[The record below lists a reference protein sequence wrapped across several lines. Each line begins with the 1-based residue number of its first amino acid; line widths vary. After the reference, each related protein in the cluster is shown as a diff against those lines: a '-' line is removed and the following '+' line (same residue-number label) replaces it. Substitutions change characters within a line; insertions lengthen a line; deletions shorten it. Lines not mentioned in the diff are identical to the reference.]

1 MLQETI
7 DNNKLLKE
15 KEQLIKK
22 RWDQYLEMWNKYNDL
37 VHERTRESWLLKK
50 EIENMEKDK
59 KELEEKK

>member
-1 MLQETI
+1 MLQETV

-15 KEQLIKK
+15 KKQLLKK
-22 RWDQYLEMWNKYNDL
+22 RWDQYLKMWNKYNDL
-37 VHERTRESWLLKK
+37 VYERTRESWLLKK

>member
-1 MLQETI
+1 MLQETV

-15 KEQLIKK
+15 KKQLLKK
-22 RWDQYLEMWNKYNDL
+22 RWDQYLKMWNKYNDL